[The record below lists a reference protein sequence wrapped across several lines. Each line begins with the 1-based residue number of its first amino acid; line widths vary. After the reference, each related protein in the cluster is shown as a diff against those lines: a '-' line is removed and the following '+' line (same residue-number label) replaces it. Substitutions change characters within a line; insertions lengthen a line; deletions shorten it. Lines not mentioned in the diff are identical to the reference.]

1 MAILWSG
8 LVFEGGVSGTTT
20 AYTGPELYRRIAMG
34 EKYAMQA
41 RVTQVSGTSPTVAI
55 VLEQSNEAAAA
66 AAWVTKATLLVATAV
81 NANSV
86 NFLQG
91 TDVGTS
97 PGMANM
103 RVGITLGGTTPN
115 AYVEVWLTVRSN
127 D

>member
-8 LVFEGGVSGTTT
+8 VVYEGGISGTTT
-20 AYTGPELYRRIAMG
+20 VYTGPEHYRRIASG
-34 EKYAMQA
+34 EKFAVQA

-55 VLEQSNEAAAA
+55 VLEHSNEGVAA
-66 AAWVTKATLLVATAV
+66 AAWVTKSTPVPATAV
-81 NANSV
+81 TANQA

-91 TDVGTS
+91 QDAGTT

-103 RVGITLGGTTPN
+103 RLAITLGGTTPN